1 MRGAYLYIAL
11 LFQEALR
18 FNRTTNNVTKPL
30 SKYNNLTQRL
40 ITGLLGAAAIIAGVS
55 YSEWLY
61 FIIFFLICLFSLR
74 EFYTLSG
81 LDGMIPLKTMGTL
94 IGLVVFALSFF
105 IEQKTISERYYFAIF
120 PMVAIVYLIKLYKKS
135 EHKPFTN
142 IAYTFLGV
150 FYIAIP
156 FALLNHIAFSETVVN
171 GNSVSQYNFEIIL
184 GLLLILWASD
194 TGAYFAGTLFGKHK
208 LFERISPKKSWEGF
222 WGGAALAIVITYILT
237 LYFHS
242 LSLVD
247 WMIISLIIIIGG
259 TFGDLVESLLKRS
272 IEIKDSGDSLPGHGG
287 FLDRFDGLFISA
299 PFIVAY
305 LEIF

>member
-1 MRGAYLYIAL
+1 L
-11 LFQEALR
+11 
-18 FNRTTNNVTKPL
+18 TKVL

-40 ITGLLGAAAIIAGVS
+40 ITGLLGSAAIIFGVS
-55 YSEWLY
+55 YSEWIY
-61 FIIFFLICLFSLR
+61 FGIFLVICFFSLL
-74 EFYTLSG
+74 EFYKLAG
-81 LDGMIPLKTMGTL
+81 LDGMIPLKTLGTVSGVA
-94 IGLVVFALSFF
+94 IFILSFF
-105 IEQKTISERYYFAIF
+105 ISQEAISSRYYFLIF
-120 PMVAIVYLIKLYKKS
+120 PLIAFVYVIKLYKKT
-135 EHKPFTN
+135 EQKPFTN
-142 IAYTFLGV
+142 IAFTFLGV
-150 FYIAIP
+150 FYVAVP
-156 FALLNHIAFSETVVN
+156 FALLNVATFEE
-171 GNSVSQYNFEIIL
+171 GYYNYEIIL
-184 GLLLILWASD
+184 GSLLILWASD
-194 TGAYFAGTLFGKHK
+194 SGAYFAGTLFGKHR

-247 WMIISLIIIIGG
+247 WMIVSLIIIIGG

-287 FLDRFDGLFISA
+287 FLDRFDGLLISA